1 MFTGIIEEIGL
12 VSSVRPRG
20 GGAIIVVRAPRV
32 LASSAVGDSIAVN
45 GVCLTLTAVGDSE
58 GHFDASAETLRRTTL
73 CALKRGA
80 RLNLER
86 ALALGG
92 RLGGHL
98 VQGHVDATGTLR
110 RLRPAGESQVMQ
122 YDAPS
127 ELRPLIVHKGSVAVD
142 GVSLTVSALTTDGFE
157 VSVIPHTL
165 ANTTLSGIT
174 VGATVNIE
182 TDIIGKYVAHLAR
195 QSGRGE
201 ITLGSL
207 AEAGYLEMED
217 TSQ

>member
-1 MFTGIIEEIGL
+1 MFTGIVEEIGF

-20 GGAIIVVRAPRV
+20 GGAVVGVRAPRV
-32 LASSAVGDSIAVN
+32 LAGSVVGDSIAVN
-45 GVCLTLTAVGDSE
+45 GVCLTLTEIENGE
-58 GHFDASAETLRRTTL
+58 GRFDAAAETLRRTTIG
-73 CALKRGA
+73 ALKRGD

-86 ALALGG
+86 ALAFGG

-110 RLRPAGESQVMQ
+110 RIRPAGESQVME
-122 YDAPS
+122 YGAPS

-142 GVSLTVSALTTDGFE
+142 GVSLTVSALTSEGFE
-157 VSVIPHTL
+157 VSVIPYTL
-165 ANTTLSGIT
+165 ASTTLSGIT
-174 VGATVNIE
+174 VGSAVNIE
-182 TDIIGKYVAHLAR
+182 TDVIGKYVAHLAG
-195 QSGRGE
+195 QSGRSE

-207 AEAGYLEMED
+207 AEAGYLDMED